1 MKKGLLK
8 ALGITALV
16 AVSAVGGLA
25 LGAKISNG
33 FEKTYSESAYVEHG
47 NEQKEQ
53 GYKAGFEAGQEQA
66 GGYTE
71 EELQEAVNAE
81 VDKWSEFTT
90 LLGGGRYTS
99 FDLEIGTIYFSS
111 GSSSVEG
118 VFLHR
123 QDGTLDKVIK
133 TGSNFTWFTMS
144 DGMFIYSEVDKD
156 AYGLYYIS
164 NDGKTT
170 TLTDGY
176 FNAGLSLG
184 DDYIHYMTPEGVF
197 NFSTETLENTLL
209 FEGVGWYRVD
219 YYYGTGFYYSN
230 TSLPGLYRVN
240 GTDVEVVASEGNN
253 YLEALE
259 YFKKDG
265 ERLLFWLNSD
275 GLVEIN
281 EDKTTNLIIDSPNL
295 QMFLSETGGRSD
307 IALYDEN
314 NIYYFSLNDNEFKAI
329 STSEIGQVEY
339 GYNLNNNGYHY
350 IKTSENNKYI
360 IKLADGVEAFELVN
374 LEEDEDIIDAND
386 FYFDYDNQTSYILV
400 LTNTNKIYNISLE
413 DATYGTATLVTE
425 HKNAMQILCHRFP
438 GKLYTVVGDES
449 VNYYQSV
456 YATYYTAEGEAVT
469 KEIVKDVY
477 DCYLVEILD
486 GYGDYTEVTV
496 LHLRANGES
505 GEQDIYV
512 IPDNDYKIIEQ

>member
-1 MKKGLLK
+1 MKKGIIK
-8 ALGITALV
+8 ALGITALM
-16 AVSAVGGLA
+16 AVGAVGGMA
-25 LGAKISNG
+25 LGAEIANG
-33 FEKTYSESAYVEHG
+33 FEKTYSESDYIEYG
-47 NEQKEQ
+47 DKKKEE
-53 GYKAGFEAGQEQA
+53 GYKQGFEAGQEQT

-71 EELQEAVNAE
+71 EDLEEAVSVE
-81 VDKWSEFTT
+81 VNKWQEFTT
-90 LLGGGRYTS
+90 LLNGGRCNS
-99 FDLEIGTIYFSS
+99 VDLEIGTIYFSND
-111 GSSSVEG
+111 VEG
-118 VFLHR
+118 VYLYKK
-123 QDGTLDKVIK
+123 DGTLDKVIK
-133 TGSNFTWFTMS
+133 TGSNFTWHTTA
-144 DGMFIYSEVDKD
+144 DGMFIYSVVDKN

-164 NDGKTT
+164 NDGKTA

-176 FNAGLSLG
+176 FNAGFSVG
-184 DDYIHYMTPEGVF
+184 ENYIQYMTPEGVF

-219 YYYGTGFYYSN
+219 YYDGTGFYYSN
-230 TSLPGLYRVN
+230 TNLPGLYKVN
-240 GTDVEVVASEGNN
+240 GTDVEEVASEGYN

-259 YFKKDG
+259 YYKKDG

-295 QMFLSETGGRSD
+295 QMFLSETSLSD
-307 IALYDEN
+307 MALYDEN

-360 IKLADGVEAFELVN
+360 IKLDDGVEAFELVN

-386 FYFDYDNQTSYILV
+386 FYFDHDNQTAYLLV
-400 LTNTNKIYNISLE
+400 LTNTNKIYNVSLE

-425 HKNAMQILCHRFP
+425 HENAMQILCHNLP
-438 GKLYTVVGDES
+438 GKLYTVFGDES

-456 YATYYTAEGEAVT
+456 YVTYYTAEGEAVT

-486 GYGDYTEVTV
+486 GYGDYTEVEV

-505 GEQDIYV
+505 GERDIYV
-512 IPDNDYKIIEQ
+512 IPDNDYEIIEE

>member
-1 MKKGLLK
+1 MKKGIIK

-16 AVSAVGGLA
+16 AVGAVGGMA
-25 LGAKISNG
+25 LGAEIANG
-33 FEKTYSESAYVEHG
+33 FQKTYSESDYIEYG
-47 NEQKEQ
+47 DKKKEE
-53 GYKAGFEAGQEQA
+53 GYKQGFEAGQEQT

-71 EELQEAVNAE
+71 EDLEEAVNVE
-81 VDKWSEFTT
+81 VDKWQDFTT
-90 LLGGGRYTS
+90 LLSGGRHSS
-99 FDLEIGTIYFSS
+99 FDLEIGTIYFSND
-111 GSSSVEG
+111 VEG
-118 VFLHR
+118 VYLYKK
-123 QDGTLDKVIK
+123 DGTLDKVIK
-133 TGSNFTWFTMS
+133 TGSNFTWLTTE
-144 DGMFIYSEVDKD
+144 DGMFIYSEVDKN
-156 AYGLYYIS
+156 ACGLYYIS
-164 NDGKTT
+164 NDGKTA

-176 FNAGLSLG
+176 FNADFSVGEN
-184 DDYIHYMTPEGVF
+184 YIQYMTPEGVF

-209 FEGVGWYRVD
+209 FEGVGWYRLG
-219 YYYGTGFYYSN
+219 YYDGTGFYYSN

-240 GTDVEVVASEGNN
+240 GTDVEEVASEGYN

-259 YFKKDG
+259 YYKKDG

-295 QMFLSETGGRSD
+295 QMFLSETSLSNM
-307 IALYDEN
+307 ALYDEN

-339 GYNLNNNGYHY
+339 GYNLKNNNYHY

-360 IKLADGVEAFELVN
+360 IKLDDGVEAFELVN

-400 LTNTNKIYNISLE
+400 LTNTNKIYNVSLE

-425 HKNAMQILCHRFP
+425 HENAMQILCHRLP
-438 GKLYTVVGDES
+438 RNLYTVIGDET

-456 YATYYTAEGEAVT
+456 YVTYYTAEGEAVT
-469 KEIVKDVY
+469 KEIVRDIY
-477 DCYLVEILD
+477 DCHLVEILD
-486 GYGDYTEVTV
+486 GYGDYTEVEV

-505 GEQDIYV
+505 GERDIYV
-512 IPDNDYKIIEQ
+512 IPDNDYEIIEE